1 MGPAGAGKTVVGRA
15 LAAALAWPFVDAD
28 ELHDDAARAK
38 MAAGVP
44 LDDADRAPW
53 LQRIARR
60 LVELTATRDGAHAG
74 AVLACSAL
82 RIAYRDVLRTAAAEM
97 RFVLLDADDATLSR
111 RVAGRSGHFMPA
123 TLVASQ
129 LATLERSPD
138 LVTVDAT
145 RPVAEI
151 VAGVLARLGL
161 APA

>member
-15 LAAALAWPFVDAD
+15 LATALAWPFVDAD
-28 ELHDDAARAK
+28 DLHDDAARAK
-38 MAAGVP
+38 MAAGIP
-44 LDDADRAPW
+44 LEDADRAPW

-60 LVELTATRDGAHAG
+60 LVELTATSPG

-82 RIAYRDVLRTAAAEM
+82 RVAYRDTLRTASADM
-97 RFVLLDADDATLSR
+97 RFVLLDADEATLER
-111 RVAGRSGHFMPA
+111 RVAARSGHYMPA
-123 TLVASQ
+123 VLVASQ

-145 RPVAEI
+145 RPAADLVAEL
-151 VAGVLARLGL
+151 LARLGL